1 MSDVTLSYKG
11 SDILELSDSGSATLK
26 TGGKYC
32 EGDIGVEYVKPS
44 GGNTDNVVL
53 ALPDGYKVVDCV
65 SIPMGGYVN
74 TLIVPSK
81 NMDRIYVDARLDT
94 KISDVSGACVI
105 VASRDG
111 QYAVAGVSVYSTYSG
126 FVFQFMSQTYYTS
139 TIQKDNARHVFY
151 TDIKSGYCA
160 IDSENTEQGYTSNL
174 TLNSPMLLAARQTS
188 GGDDVSNFSAVTIWR
203 YTHARGEETLI
214 DLIPCQRKSDG
225 EYGFYDLVSES
236 FFGNLGTGTFTEGV
250 E

>member
-32 EGDIGVEYVKPS
+32 EDDIELEYVKPS
-44 GGNTDNVVL
+44 GGSTDNVVV
-53 ALPDGYKVVDCV
+53 ALPSGYKVVNCV

-74 TLIVPSK
+74 TLIVPT
-81 NMDRIYVDARLDT
+81 NDNNDYYLDARLDT
-94 KISDVSGACVI
+94 PISEISTAAMLIGCRAYQI
-105 VASRDG
+105 FA
-111 QYAVAGVSVYSTYSG
+111 YIGVYNTYSS
-126 FVFQFMSQTYYTS
+126 FVFQILTNDFTQLVT
-139 TIQKDNARHVFY
+139 KDNQRHVFQSRVGGNLIAVDE
-151 TDIKSGYCA
+151 TTASGA
-160 IDSENTEQGYTSNL
+160 VSSSSVNM
-174 TLNSPMLLAARQTS
+174 PMLIAARQTKD
-188 GGDDVSNFSAVTIWR
+188 GTGIERNCAMTVWR
-203 YTHARGEETLI
+203 YTHIKGALKAI